1 MLALEPTIF
10 EFGSFHLST
19 ATNRDVCVDVHSQ
32 TPILW
37 FSSFIASPKK
47 YGYY

>member
-1 MLALEPTIF
+1 MLALGPTIF
-10 EFGSFHLST
+10 EFGNFLLST
-19 ATNRDVCVDVHSQ
+19 ATDPNVCEDVHGQ